1 MRITVGVLS
10 RHADGCL
17 SGALRTLTIRS
28 QIELRPIFA
37 VGNGPDFEVMIG
49 SGFVAGHA
57 TWKGP
62 EIEIVVM
69 SLEFAAPV
77 RMRAI
82 ARGPDRNEW
91 QLVWDAT

>member
-17 SGALRTLTIRS
+17 SGAVRTLTISS
-28 QIELRPIFA
+28 QIELRPISP
-37 VGNGPDFEVMIG
+37 VSDGPDFEVMIG
-49 SGFVAGHA
+49 SGFIAGHA
-57 TWKGP
+57 TWNGP

-77 RMRAI
+77 RLRAI
-82 ARGPDRNEW
+82 AHGPDGNEW
-91 QLVWDAT
+91 QLVWDTA